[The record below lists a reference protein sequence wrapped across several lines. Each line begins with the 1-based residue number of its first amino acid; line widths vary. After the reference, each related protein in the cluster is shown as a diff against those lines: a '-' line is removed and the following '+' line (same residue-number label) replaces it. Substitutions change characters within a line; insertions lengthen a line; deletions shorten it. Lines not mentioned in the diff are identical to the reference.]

1 MPVVVPFSA
10 PIDVTDH
17 AVVRWL
23 ERVCGVDI
31 EKYRAEI
38 RAAFLASGITHLG
51 DLPDE
56 AAAYVDVPGCAVH
69 LVVRCGCVTT
79 VFHAGQE
86 PD

>member
-1 MPVVVPFSA
+1 VPAASPFEDL
-10 PIDVTDH
+10 IDVTDH
-17 AVVRWL
+17 AIVRWL

-31 EKYRAEI
+31 EKFRTEI
-38 RAAFLASGITHLG
+38 RAAFFAGGISHLG
-51 DLPDE
+51 DLADE
-56 AAAYVDVPGCAVH
+56 AATYIDVPGHGVH